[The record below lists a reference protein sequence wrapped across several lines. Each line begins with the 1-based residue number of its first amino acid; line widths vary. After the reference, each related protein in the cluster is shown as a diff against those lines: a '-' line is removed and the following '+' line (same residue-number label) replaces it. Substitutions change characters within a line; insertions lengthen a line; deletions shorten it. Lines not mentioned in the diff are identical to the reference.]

1 MKKEIKFPPL
11 ADMEESVRLLGT
23 TVAELDAI
31 VSSTDVTPKPRP
43 LDDPEA
49 PAEDE
54 PGTVVGAVV
63 AALSV
68 VESDN

>member
-1 MKKEIKFPPL
+1 M
-11 ADMEESVRLLGT
+11 AESVRLVGT
-23 TVAELDAI
+23 VVAALDATEF
-31 VSSTDVTPKPRP
+31 STDVTPKPRP

-49 PAEDE
+49 PAEEE

-63 AALSV
+63 AAAFV